1 MKRRVAAAWRT
12 FRVIIPPNAGPTQFG
27 EMKKAFYAGAF
38 AMFAELVNGVD
49 ENEDVTPS
57 DMSMMDEIHAELQ
70 EFKEAMRTDKDIGI

>member
-1 MKRRVAAAWRT
+1 MKRRVEAAWQT
-12 FRVIIPPNAGPTQFG
+12 FRVIIPVRAPREQKQ
-27 EMKKAFYAGAF
+27 EMKKAFFAGAF

-49 ENEDVTPS
+49 DASDVTPS